1 MSATAEANIK
11 WPISPP
17 KQPARKIS
25 WPEFQRKYLSREDG
39 YKYEWLNGTIEKS
52 KRGMDK
58 TQLYILRTIQKH
70 FRAKLQ
76 EGLVFG
82 ELVSEPDLFFLD
94 NHRRPDIA
102 WLTDEQ
108 IDRLTY
114 DSKDVPAFVIE
125 VISTNDQ
132 INRVEQKM
140 DDYRAAGV
148 QVVWH
153 VFPLL
158 GKVHVYGGEKLSS
171 MKVVAGEQIG
181 SAEPVLAG
189 FEMKVEELLRK
200 PELPPEKR

>member
-1 MSATAEANIK
+1 MSATAEASIK
-11 WPISPP
+11 LAFSPSKRP
-17 KQPARKIS
+17 VRKIS

-39 YKYEWLNGTIEKS
+39 YKYEWLNGTVEKS

-58 TQLYILRTIQKH
+58 TQLYILRTIQNFFYAQKSQG
-70 FRAKLQ
+70 KVD
-76 EGLVFG
+76 GN
-82 ELVSEPDLFFLD
+82 LVSEPDLFFLD
-94 NHRRPDIA
+94 NHRRPDIS
-102 WLTDEQ
+102 WFTDEQ

-132 INRVEQKM
+132 INRVERKM

-171 MKVVAGEQIG
+171 MKVVAEEQVC
-181 SAEPVLAG
+181 SAAPVLAG
-189 FEMKVEELLRK
+189 FELRVEELLRK
-200 PELPPEKR
+200 PGLPKS